1 MINEKPIL
9 MSTPMVKAI
18 LDCRKTQTRR
28 NLKDQH
34 ITYEKRNKA
43 SKNLVIESPNDW
55 DICMTHKPGD
65 ATLSKWNAAETK
77 LLNTAKAINPYGQTG
92 DLLWVKENFSTDEAL
107 DHVKPSNLLSG
118 CPITYSA
125 GGTFNIGKNQD
136 LFSKL
141 SDQGKTRPCIFLPKI
156 FSRIFLMVESISLER
171 LLDISEEDAI
181 AEGVKSFYDY
191 MHYGSEGLLG
201 KRLYADY
208 ITGGLMH
215 LTEAY
220 MSFMTLWDSINGLNS
235 TKANP
240 WVWVVK
246 YRILS
251 TSGRPSD
258 EVIAANQKGLL
269 APILI

>member
-9 MSTPMVKAI
+9 MSTPMVQAI
-18 LDCRKTQTRR
+18 LDGRKTQTRR
-28 NLKDQH
+28 LRGLDENPDDWTILLEGTRDSYDFARGGDDENCAMFRSGDQ
-34 ITYEKRNKA
+34 IRFIK
-43 SKNLVIESPNDW
+43 I
-55 DICMTHKPGD
+55 
-65 ATLSKWNAAETK
+65 
-77 LLNTAKAINPYGQTG
+77 PYPERG
-92 DLLWVKENFSTDEAL
+92 DLLWVKENFRTAKVNDTI
-107 DHVKPSNLLSG
+107 KPSSLKEDTCIEYN
-118 CPITYSA
+118 A
-125 GGTFNIGKNQD
+125 GGTNVGD
-136 LFSKL
+136 LDTL
-141 SDQGKTRPCIFLPKI
+141 HLTVGRTRPCIHMPKI
-156 FSRIFLMVESISLER
+156 YSRIWLMVESISLER

-215 LTEAY
+215 LPEAY

-240 WVWVVK
+240 WVWIIK

-269 APILI
+269 APNLI